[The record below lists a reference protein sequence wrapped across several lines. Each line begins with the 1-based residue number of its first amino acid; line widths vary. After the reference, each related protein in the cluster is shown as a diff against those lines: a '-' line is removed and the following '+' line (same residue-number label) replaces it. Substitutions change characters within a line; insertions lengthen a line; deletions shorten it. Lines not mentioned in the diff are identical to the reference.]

1 MPIRKF
7 TVSDFNLKTD
17 GLPAEQK
24 AFMENIVGMMCEVV
38 NKSLEGIAS
47 PDEVSKQFDDINKL
61 LKSNDN
67 EKFQQLVKDNEELVA
82 QVKTLGESIE
92 KMKQK
97 GLSMNAINKFD
108 EKLNEMLDSEKFRD
122 FAEGKTRKSG
132 EFDGFSLKDVVS
144 MTDNYTGDLL
154 ITQQQKRV
162 VTQVANKKLHMRD
175 VLTTL
180 TADPAYP
187 QLAYAQVYAF
197 NRNARF
203 VTENG
208 RLPESSIKVKEI
220 QTGTKR
226 LGTHIRISKRM
237 LKSRVYI
244 RSYILNMLP
253 EAVWMAEDWNILF
266 GDGNGENL
274 LGIINNTG
282 VTSVEKIISTA
293 IVTGAAGAVKA
304 ITGYNGDKDVIVEF
318 AEPQDL
324 ILDGMSITFAGA
336 AVLTELNKTHALVK
350 MEDGRILIPGVAFSG
365 AETATDK
372 MTFSVHEAGFKNIE
386 EPNSEDVVKTAF
398 AAMTYAQY
406 FPNAIILNPMTVNGM
421 ESEKDT
427 TGRNL
432 GIVKMV
438 DGVKYIAGRPIIE
451 YGGIL
456 PGKYLLGDF
465 NQAAN
470 LVDYTTLTLEW
481 AEDVETKLCNEVVLM
496 AQEEVIFPIYMPWAF
511 AYGDLAALKTAITK
525 A

>member
-61 LKSNDN
+61 LKSYDN

-82 QVKTLGESIE
+82 QVKTLGES
-92 KMKQK
+92 
-97 GLSMNAINKFD
+97 
-108 EKLNEMLDSEKFRD
+108 
-122 FAEGKTRKSG
+122 
-132 EFDGFSLKDVVS
+132 
-144 MTDNYTGDLL
+144 
-154 ITQQQKRV
+154 
-162 VTQVANKKLHMRD
+162 
-175 VLTTL
+175 
-180 TADPAYP
+180 
-187 QLAYAQVYAF
+187 
-197 NRNARF
+197 
-203 VTENG
+203 
-208 RLPESSIKVKEI
+208 
-220 QTGTKR
+220 
-226 LGTHIRISKRM
+226 M

>member
-1 MPIRKF
+1 M
-7 TVSDFNLKTD
+7 
-17 GLPAEQK
+17 
-24 AFMENIVGMMCEVV
+24 NIF
-38 NKSLEGIAS
+38 
-47 PDEVSKQFDDINKL
+47 FDN
-61 LKSNDN
+61 
-67 EKFQQLVKDNEELVA
+67 
-82 QVKTLGESIE
+82 
-92 KMKQK
+92 
-97 GLSMNAINKFD
+97 
-108 EKLNEMLDSEKFRD
+108 
-122 FAEGKTRKSG
+122 
-132 EFDGFSLKDVVS
+132 
-144 MTDNYTGDLL
+144 
-154 ITQQQKRV
+154 
-162 VTQVANKKLHMRD
+162 
-175 VLTTL
+175 
-180 TADPAYP
+180 
-187 QLAYAQVYAF
+187 
-197 NRNARF
+197 
-203 VTENG
+203 
-208 RLPESSIKVKEI
+208 
-220 QTGTKR
+220 
-226 LGTHIRISKRM
+226 
-237 LKSRVYI
+237 
-244 RSYILNMLP
+244 
-253 EAVWMAEDWNILF
+253 LF
-266 GDGNGENL
+266 GKKSKTKGEVE
-274 LGIINNTG
+274 I
-282 VTSVEKIISTA
+282 VTSSENKDIDTQSGKAEKWSVAYIEDLTSPIVAGSNYLTLFST
-293 IVTGAAGAVKA
+293 IPEVFFP
-304 ITGYNGDKDVIVEF
+304 IDYNGDKDVIVEF